1 MNALIIALLLMIL
14 LVFFVLQNAE
24 IITVQLWFWQIE
36 ASLALILTSTMLL
49 GAIIALLVFLPAL
62 YRKNQEIKSLKK
74 QLKGSGQSAGAG
86 QSGDSEEE
94 DRLL

>member
-1 MNALIIALLLMIL
+1 MNTLILALILMIL

-36 ASLALILTSTMLL
+36 ASLALILTSTLLL

-62 YRKNQEIKSLKK
+62 YKKNSDINTIRKQMK
-74 QLKGSGQSAGAG
+74 QKESEPKAVSEKPTT
-86 QSGDSEEE
+86 DSH
-94 DRLL
+94 L